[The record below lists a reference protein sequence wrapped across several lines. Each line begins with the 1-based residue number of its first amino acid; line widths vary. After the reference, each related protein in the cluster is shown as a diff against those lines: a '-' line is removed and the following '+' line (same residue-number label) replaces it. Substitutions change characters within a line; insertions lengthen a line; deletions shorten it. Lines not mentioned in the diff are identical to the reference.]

1 MDFEHYT
8 ERARAAVQSA
18 QTTALVSGQPQ
29 LLPEHLLK
37 ALFADRD
44 RLAANLIRASGGNPE
59 QAQSAIETLLAA
71 QPRTS
76 GGSQPGLS
84 QELAQLFKLAEE
96 DAKKAGDEYVTV
108 ERLLLSATKGKG
120 KAADALK
127 AAGVTTS
134 ALVKSIADIRKGRTA
149 DTVSSE
155 DKYEALKKY
164 SRDLTEAARDGKLD
178 PVIGRDEEIRRCIQV
193 LSRRTKNNP
202 VLIGEPGVGK
212 TAIAEGL
219 ALRIVNGDVPD
230 SLRNKKLMALDMGAL
245 IAGAKFRGEFE
256 ERLKGV
262 LAEVTQAQG
271 EIILFID
278 EMHTLVGAGKAEGAM
293 DASNMLKPAL
303 ARGELHCVGATTLDE
318 YRKNI
323 EKDAALA
330 RRFQPVFVDEP
341 SVEDTISILR
351 GLKEKYEVHH
361 GIRISDAAIVAAA
374 TLSNRYIADR
384 FLPDKAIDLMDEAA
398 ARLRMAV
405 ESKPEELDEIDR
417 RLTQIRIEVEALKK
431 ETDEASRDRLKRREV
446 EIRALQ
452 SKSDEI
458 TSAWRAEKGRL
469 AGATSAK
476 ERLDRARSELADAER
491 RSDFSRAGELK
502 YGEIPALEKL
512 IAEADAG
519 SDEKGALVK
528 EVVDAD
534 AIAAVVS
541 RWTGIPVDRMMEG
554 EREKLLQMEDGLR
567 KRVVGQDEAL
577 EIVSNAVRRARAG
590 LQDPNRPIGSFIFVG
605 PTGVGK
611 TELTKALADFLFD
624 DEHAVL
630 RLDMSEYMEK
640 HAVSRMIGAPPG
652 YVGYEEG
659 GALTEA
665 VRRRPYQVILFDEI
679 EKAHADVFNILLQV
693 LDDGR
698 LTDGQG
704 RTVNFNTTLIVMTS
718 NLGAHALAEE
728 GRDPPPPERGR
739 PGGSQPSDD
748 RGDISPRTRETVMDA
763 IRGHFRPEFLNRI
776 DEIVFFRRLGR
787 SEIDRIV
794 GVQLKRLEKLLA
806 DRRIT
811 IGVDDAS
818 MHWLAERGYDPVY
831 GARPLKRAIQK
842 ELQDPLA
849 RMILEGRIKDGEDV
863 RVTVEAGALA
873 LNGVPTGLIG
883 KKAGMN

>member
-1 MDFEHYT
+1 MDFERYT

-18 QTTALVSGQPQ
+18 QTTALAAGHPQ

-44 RLAANLIRASGGNPE
+44 KLSANLIRSAGGDPD
-59 QAQSAIETLLAA
+59 AA
-71 QPRTS
+71 QASIEKLLEALPRAT
-76 GGSQPGLS
+76 GQSQVGLS
-84 QELAQLFKLAEE
+84 QELAQLFQAAEE
-96 DAKKAGDEYVTV
+96 DATKAGDDYVTI

-120 KAADALK
+120 KAAKALSD
-127 AAGVTTS
+127 AGVTTN
-134 ALVKSIADIRKGRTA
+134 ALVKAIADLRKGRTA
-149 DTVSSE
+149 DTASSE

-164 SRDLTEAARDGKLD
+164 ARDLTEAAREGKLD

-219 ALRIVNGDVPD
+219 ALRIVNGDVPET
-230 SLRNKKLMALDMGAL
+230 LKRKKLLALDMGSL

-256 ERLKGV
+256 ERLKAV
-262 LAEVTQAQG
+262 LNEVQQAAG
-271 EIILFID
+271 DIILFID
-278 EMHTLVGAGKAEGAM
+278 EMHTLVGAGKSEGAM
-293 DASNMLKPAL
+293 DASNLLKPAL

-318 YRKNI
+318 YRKHV

-330 RRFQPVFVDEP
+330 RRFQPVFVGEP
-341 SVEDTISILR
+341 TVEDTISILR

-374 TLSNRYIADR
+374 TLSNRYITDR

-398 ARLRMAV
+398 SRLRMAV

-417 RLTQIRIEVEALKK
+417 RLMQLRIEVEALKK
-431 ETDEASRDRLKRREV
+431 EKDDASQERLRKREAEIAELQEESDR
-446 EIRALQ
+446 
-452 SKSDEI
+452 I
-458 TSAWRAEKGRL
+458 TAQWNAEKGRL

-476 ERLDRARSELADAER
+476 EKLDRARAELADAER
-491 RSDFSRAGELK
+491 RSDWARAGELK
-502 YGEIPALEKL
+502 YGEIPALEQL
-512 IAEADAG
+512 IAEAEKKGDA
-519 SDEKGALVK
+519 DPAEKSGTLVK

-541 RWTGIPVDRMMEG
+541 RWTGIPVDKMMEG
-554 EREKLLQMEDGLR
+554 ERDKLLHMEDKLR
-567 KRVVGQDEAL
+567 ERVVGQDEAL
-577 EIVSNAVRRARAG
+577 EVVANAVRRARAG

-611 TELTKALADFLFD
+611 TELTKALAEFLFD
-624 DEHAVL
+624 DESAVL

-679 EKAHADVFNILLQV
+679 EKAHPDVFNTLLQV

-704 RTVNFNTTLIVMTS
+704 RTVNFNNTLIVMTS
-718 NLGAHALAEE
+718 NLGAHALAEDRTDE
-728 GRDPPPPERGR
+728 ISGEARDA
-739 PGGSQPSDD
+739 
-748 RGDISPRTRETVMDA
+748 VMTA
-763 IRGHFRPEFLNRI
+763 IRQHFRPEFLNRV
-776 DEIVFFRRLGR
+776 DEIVFFKRLGR

-794 GVQLKRLEKLLA
+794 GVQLKRLDKLLA

-811 IGVDDAS
+811 VSLDDEA
-818 MHWLAERGYDPVY
+818 MHLLGELGYDPVY

-849 RMILEGRIKDGEDV
+849 RMILEGRVQDGDEV
-863 RVTVEAGALA
+863 KVTVENKKLA
-873 LNGVPTGLIG
+873 LNGVPVDLIG
-883 KKAGMN
+883 TSRAMN

>member
-1 MDFEHYT
+1 MDFERYT
-8 ERARAAVQSA
+8 ERARAAVQGA
-18 QTTALVSGQPQ
+18 QTAALAAGHPQ

-44 RLAANLIRASGGNPE
+44 RLALNLIRAAGGDADLA
-59 QAQSAIETLLAA
+59 QANIDKLVNS
-71 QPRTS
+71 QPKVT
-76 GGSQPGLS
+76 GGSQPALS
-84 QELAQLFKLAEE
+84 QDLAQLFQQAEA
-96 DAKKAGDEYVTV
+96 DARQAGDDYVTV

-127 AAGVTTS
+127 AAGATTN
-134 ALVKSIADIRKGRTA
+134 ALVKAIAELRKGRTA
-149 DTVSSE
+149 DTASSE
-155 DKYEALKKY
+155 DKYDALKKY
-164 SRDLTEAARDGKLD
+164 ARDLTEAAREGKLD
-178 PVIGRDEEIRRCIQV
+178 PVIGRDEEIRRCVQV

-219 ALRIVNGDVPD
+219 ALRIVNGDVPE
-230 SLRNKKLMALDMGAL
+230 SLKQKKLLALDMGAL

-256 ERLKGV
+256 ERLKAV
-262 LAEVTQAQG
+262 LNEVTQAEG
-271 EIILFID
+271 DIILFID
-278 EMHTLVGAGKAEGAM
+278 EMHTLVGAGKADGAM
-293 DASNMLKPAL
+293 DASNLLKPAL

-318 YRKNI
+318 YRKHV

-330 RRFQPVFVDEP
+330 RRFQPVFVEEP
-341 SVEDTISILR
+341 TVEDTISILR

-374 TLSNRYIADR
+374 TLSNRYITDR

-398 ARLRMAV
+398 SRLRMAV

-417 RLTQIRIEVEALKK
+417 RLMQLRIEVEALKK
-431 ETDEASRDRLKRREV
+431 EKDAASQDRLQRREA
-446 EIRALQ
+446 EIRELQ
-452 SKSDEI
+452 AKSDEI
-458 TSAWRAEKGRL
+458 TAAWKAEKDRL
-469 AGATSAK
+469 AGATGAK
-476 ERLDRARSELADAER
+476 ERLDRARAELADAQR
-491 RSDFSRAGELK
+491 RADWVRAGELQ
-502 YGEIPALEKL
+502 YGEIPALEKQ
-512 IAEADAG
+512 ISAAEKSG
-519 SDEKGALVK
+519 GDEKGALVK

-541 RWTGIPVDRMMEG
+541 RWTGIPVDKMMEG

-577 EIVSNAVRRARAG
+577 EVVANAVRRARAG

-611 TELTKALADFLFD
+611 TELTKALAEFLFD
-624 DEHAVL
+624 DESAVL

-679 EKAHADVFNILLQV
+679 EKAHPDVFNTLLQV

-704 RTVNFNTTLIVMTS
+704 RTVNFNNTLIVMTS
-718 NLGAHALAEE
+718 NLGAHALAEDKSE
-728 GRDPPPPERGR
+728 GEVSGRARDA
-739 PGGSQPSDD
+739 
-748 RGDISPRTRETVMDA
+748 VMDA
-763 IRGHFRPEFLNRI
+763 IRAHFRPEFLNRI

-811 IGVDDAS
+811 IGLDPEA

-849 RMILEGRIKDGEDV
+849 RMILEGRIKDGDEV
-863 RVTVEAGALA
+863 KVTVENATLA
-873 LNGVPTGLIG
+873 LNGVPTTLIG
-883 KKAGMN
+883 KKGGMN